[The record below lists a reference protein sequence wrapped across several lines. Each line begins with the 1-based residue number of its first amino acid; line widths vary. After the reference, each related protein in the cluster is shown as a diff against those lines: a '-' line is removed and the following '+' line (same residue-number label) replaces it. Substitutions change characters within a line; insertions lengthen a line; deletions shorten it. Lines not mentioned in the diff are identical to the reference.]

1 MGTDTA
7 CSHRCAD
14 VFSACRRL
22 YGCVLARQAECAAL
36 RLLASRVPFSRPDGE
51 YPTSLLSLTSAC
63 FAACRRLE
71 ISQDILFGI
80 ATHLSSAGSCICVE
94 AALQYSRDDTAVLAD
109 TEGDVCT
116 ASLYAC
122 FRCWYDFLKL
132 TESGLHSSHYLVDSH
147 CLVEDI
153 SGFYAGSD
161 IADEV
166 HFKDAEDDS
175 LLDWIAVHL
184 HGLFRSLCA
193 LVLAALLRLLLFGLA
208 LRGGQRNVDP
218 LIRGGRALTKGAS
231 FGLLI
236 FAIVAQPCSAGPA
249 SGSASP
255 DHGAAAFRRLTR
267 LDLAHQLQRGAAQ
280 HGAWVECVGEAI
292 PPLFEVARP
301 EVVPDLPEEEDPWRR
316 IAVRVFMLG
325 KVDKYISVWVQ
336 DGFTEE
342 RALHII
348 AAALLLDPEQLH
360 IFAIR
365 PQLSG
370 DTLDVAVVPA
380 WWADSDFCFF
390 CLDGSEVNRPS
401 YLCTV
406 SNNCDFQELRS
417 ALGPHLVAG
426 LQVYVG
432 NDARPLDQHTPFH
445 ISDAA
450 LLRIRYEGRA
460 GVALPD
466 MAEALSDT
474 YWARDLHE
482 LALPRAANPA
492 SRILVIGHRSSF
504 VYHGEPDIPGIEL
517 HRRLA
522 RLTREAIEDVALVLP
537 RDDFELPAYR
547 GMPIE
552 SLVALVPRSAY
563 PDAQNWTGV
572 FVDAR
577 DLGASFVFQ
586 LHSRDDLSTTD
597 ILRALCFDLLPG
609 FEAYLSGYDSRV
621 PAGRFRCLI
630 GSCLGIWLDR
640 PGLAYTSSDTDQDD
654 ARPAASARNL
664 SEEQTDSASPR
675 SRSPRRGVRG
685 GEFEM
690 QLSDEEDLDDTNPQF
705 TLHAVVFSLQSAPC
719 RVSTCTLPGKNAS
732 EVTTLFRASVCGDN
746 ADRCLIPLRPQP
758 DCGELRFMA
767 SASWVHEAGLFPC
780 LVDATWYGLP
790 AFVKMFGASV
800 TFSEV
805 RDSLSIDWPDNGVV
819 YVLGAGR
826 LSEEAGPLFVHR
838 GLSLV
843 IRPFG
848 FPPAFSNL
856 EDKVAAFFSEGPPT
870 PEFRDVGLLQDSFAC
885 LGPQMDDAVIRC
897 PMGHPTEL
905 KDRISAVTGLTAEDF
920 YVVSSSRWLHM
931 FCCRG
936 LQVEDFV
943 GVQPLELQNRVGI
956 FLDARDLGYEVQFL
970 CVGGSSMYL
979 KDLLTSAD
987 VARPPDK
994 RLRVQGAVSYI
1005 ASSEHLI
1012 FGQRS
1017 VLTIAVDDS
1026 GAQFPQV
1033 LSGLPFQS
1041 EGEQGDPSES
1051 DAPDDLQDADGQMT
1065 SSSSG
1070 CSGLG
1075 NSLQD
1080 PYHGRK
1086 LHNFMWMPTSRL
1098 DAFDECQLAD
1108 TSDECVD
1115 LSTALMIS
1123 PACLRHAFLDKVW
1136 ASLTASWD
1144 ILEDSIAEG
1153 ERFQISL
1160 DDCLPAYTLVD
1171 EAEDGIPRFSLDSG
1185 QCALPVSDLLLRDL
1199 WRFVP
1204 FAHLSKPPARL
1215 HAPQRFACWMAQADW
1230 FRSPGPGECLVLTS
1244 DGSYSTDP
1252 EQAGWG
1258 LAVSV
1263 RPDSAQHSPGR
1274 LIGCLWG
1281 SLQPLQ
1287 EFLGDALSTMGA
1299 YIAEVVGLLWAAIVV
1314 FQLRWRGNVV
1324 MRCDNISALRGAS
1337 GTMTCKSHTLC
1348 NAMRALHLSLFCYG
1362 ANLLYEHVHGHT
1374 GDTANE
1380 LADALA
1386 TFGAGNAHG
1395 HGGFGL
1401 HFRDWLASDGAAL
1414 MWLPHAVWHHSHPR
1428 LGPRLHDG
1436 LMTWDAD
1443 IPPLRIA
1450 CADAI
1455 RPFLRAIGDP
1465 PSDDGAKKTAY
1476 VGLTMAS
1483 FNALSLSCPEHHR
1496 DQGGLHHVTGRVW
1509 ALRQSLEQAHV
1520 VLCGVQEARTPV
1532 GTARCGPYWRVSS
1545 GTDPQHIFGNE
1556 LWVHTAIP
1564 FCQVGEDD
1572 IFFEPEHFSVLHSE
1586 PTILLIRVANVA
1598 VYWCIAIV
1606 HAPHR
1611 ARPLQER
1618 THWWERLERLCVF
1631 HGDLQDWFLLGDCN
1645 ARLGS
1650 HVTCNVGSHQPD
1662 EEDDSGRLFHAF
1674 LSRMQM
1680 VAPCTFPGS
1689 MLGEGG
1695 TLVQKRNGALVRSDY
1710 VCAPLRLQA
1719 SRLCCWVEPQI
1730 SAGHGTL
1737 DHFATLLWLD
1747 FMCMSS
1753 SKTAARSRR
1762 IDAAAIEIRRMLP
1775 SLRALFALRL
1785 ISIGVVVLMS
1795 RRRLSLSICTRDW
1808 SRSSRWPLADL
1819 KARAFLR
1826 HPMTCISNLHVLE
1839 AVYVVATL
1847 RCVLHISVVLGKY
1860 GAKRESAA
1868 VLCVFSVADGFRH
1881 YVVTSHMIRSRSRL
1895 WRWSCV
1901 SPAGQTSATTLRS
1914 WLMICRMP
1922 SIVACMLL
1930 STNL

>member
-1 MGTDTA
+1 MEVQCPPSCSISACRRHTVRQCSWQHFVDIGMDTA

-14 VFSACRRL
+14 VFSACRRP
-22 YGCVLARQAECAAL
+22 YGCVLARKAECAVL
-36 RLLASRVPFSRPDGE
+36 RLLASRLPFSRPDGE
-51 YPTSLLSLTSAC
+51 YPTSLLSLPSAC
-63 FAACRRLE
+63 FAACGRLE
-71 ISQDILFGI
+71 ISQDPLWGL
-80 ATHLSSAGSCICVE
+80 AAHLSFAGSGIYVE

-109 TEGDVCT
+109 TEGDVCI
-116 ASLYAC
+116 ASLYVC
-122 FRCWYDFLKL
+122 FRCWYDFLRL
-132 TESGLHSSHYLVDSH
+132 PESGLHSSHYLVDSH
-147 CLVEDI
+147 CLVEDM

-161 IADEV
+161 LAGEV
-166 HFKDAEDDS
+166 QFQDAEDDS
-175 LLDWIAVHL
+175 LLDRMAVHL

-193 LVLAALLRLLLFGLA
+193 LILAALLRLLLFGFA
-208 LRGGQRNVDP
+208 LRGEQRNVDP

-231 FGLLI
+231 FSLLI
-236 FAIVAQPCSAGPA
+236 FAIVAQPCIAVPRNPLSCSHCIQGSVLVTHGSGKRWYSSASPTAGSCRWTRGVPGTVRSGWTVEVVERGLGMLAQEASAGGPA
-249 SGSASP
+249 SGSTSL
-255 DHGAAAFRRLTR
+255 DHGAAGFRRMTR
-267 LDLAHQLQRGAAQ
+267 LDLAHQLQRGAEQ
-280 HGAWVECVGEAI
+280 HGAWVECVSEAI

-301 EVVPDLPEEEDPWRR
+301 EVAPDLPEEEDPWRR

-348 AAALLLDPEQLH
+348 ADALPLDPEQLH

-426 LQVYVG
+426 LHVYVG
-432 NDARPLDQHTPFH
+432 NDTRPLDQNTPFH
-445 ISDAA
+445 IPDAA

-460 GVALPD
+460 RVALPD

-482 LALPRAANPA
+482 LDLPRAANPA
-492 SRILVIGHRSSF
+492 GRILVIGHRGSF
-504 VYHGEPDIPGIEL
+504 VYHGELDIPGIEL
-517 HRRLA
+517 HHRLA

-547 GMPIE
+547 GVPIE

-586 LHSRDDLSTTD
+586 LYSRDDLSTTD
-597 ILRALCFDLLPG
+597 ILRALRFDLLPG

-621 PAGRFRCLI
+621 PDGKFRCLI

-654 ARPAASARNL
+654 AHPAALARSL
-664 SEEQTDSASPR
+664 SEEQNGSASPR
-675 SRSPRRGVRG
+675 SRSPRRSVRG
-685 GEFEM
+685 GDVEM

-705 TLHAVVFSLQSAPC
+705 TLHAVVYSLQSAPC
-719 RVSTCTLPGKNAS
+719 RVSTCTSPGKNAS
-732 EVTTLFRASVCGDN
+732 EITALFRTSVCGDS

-758 DCGELRFMA
+758 DRGELRFMA

-805 RDSLSIDWPDNGVV
+805 RDSLSTDWPDNGVV

-826 LSEEAGPLFVHR
+826 LSEEADPLFVHR

-856 EDKVAAFFSEGPPT
+856 EDKVATFFSEGPPA
-870 PEFRDVGLLQDSFAC
+870 PEFRDAGLLQDSFAC
-885 LGPQMDDAVIRC
+885 LGPQMDDAVVRC
-897 PMGHPTEL
+897 HPTEL
-905 KDRISAVTGLTAEDF
+905 KDRISAVTGLAAEDF
-920 YVVSSSRWLHM
+920 SVVSSSRWLHM

-943 GVQPLELQNRVGI
+943 GVQPQELQRRVGI

-979 KDLLTSAD
+979 NDLLTFAD

-994 RLRVQGAVSYI
+994 QLRVQGAVSYI
-1005 ASSEHLI
+1005 ANSEHLI

-1075 NSLQD
+1075 NGLQD
-1080 PYHGRK
+1080 AHHGRK
-1086 LHNFMWMPTSRL
+1086 LHNLMWMPTSRL
-1098 DAFDECQLAD
+1098 HAFDECQLAD
-1108 TSDECVD
+1108 TSEECVD
-1115 LSTALMIS
+1115 LSTVLMVS
-1123 PACLRHAFLDKVW
+1123 PTCLRHAFLDRVW
-1136 ASLTASWD
+1136 TSLTASWD
-1144 ILEDSIAEG
+1144 ILEDFIVEG
-1153 ERFQISL
+1153 ERFQICL
-1160 DDCLPAYTLVD
+1160 DDCLPAHTHVGEPD
-1171 EAEDGIPRFSLDSG
+1171 DGISRFSLDSG
-1185 QCALPVSDLLLRDL
+1185 QCALPISDLLLREL

-1204 FAHLSKPPARL
+1204 LAHLSKPPARL
-1215 HAPQRFACWMAQADW
+1215 QEPRRFAYWTAQTDW

-1244 DGSYSTDP
+1244 DGSYSPGP

-1263 RPDSAQHSPGR
+1263 RPDSAHHSPGR

-1281 SLQPLQ
+1281 SLQLLQ

-1299 YIAEVVGLLWAAIVV
+1299 YIAEVVGLLWAAIVF

-1337 GTMTCKSHTLC
+1337 GTMTCKNHTLC

-1362 ANLLYEHVHGHT
+1362 TNLLYEHVRGHT

-1380 LADALA
+1380 LADVLA
-1386 TFGAGNAHG
+1386 TFGADNAHG

-1401 HFRDWLASDGAAL
+1401 QFRDWLASDGAAL

-1443 IPPLRIA
+1443 IPPLRIE

-1465 PSDDGAKKTAY
+1465 PCDDGAKKTAY

-1564 FCQVGEDD
+1564 FCHVGEDD
-1572 IFFEPEHFSVLHSE
+1572 SFFKPEHSFRTYHPPDSRRE
-1586 PTILLIRVANVA
+1586 CGRIL
-1598 VYWCIAIV
+1598 V
-1606 HAPHR
+1606 HCHR
-1611 ARPLQER
+1611 AR
-1618 THWWERLERLCVF
+1618 TTSC
-1631 HGDLQDWFLLGDCN
+1631 
-1645 ARLGS
+1645 
-1650 HVTCNVGSHQPD
+1650 
-1662 EEDDSGRLFHAF
+1662 
-1674 LSRMQM
+1674 
-1680 VAPCTFPGS
+1680 APPPRAH
-1689 MLGEGG
+1689 
-1695 TLVQKRNGALVRSDY
+1695 TLVG
-1710 VCAPLRLQA
+1710 A
-1719 SRLCCWVEPQI
+1719 SR
-1730 SAGHGTL
+1730 
-1737 DHFATLLWLD
+1737 
-1747 FMCMSS
+1747 
-1753 SKTAARSRR
+1753 TALRFSRR
-1762 IDAAAIEIRRMLP
+1762 LAGL
-1775 SLRALFALRL
+1775 
-1785 ISIGVVVLMS
+1785 V
-1795 RRRLSLSICTRDW
+1795 
-1808 SRSSRWPLADL
+1808 SSW
-1819 KARAFLR
+1819 
-1826 HPMTCISNLHVLE
+1826 
-1839 AVYVVATL
+1839 
-1847 RCVLHISVVLGKY
+1847 
-1860 GAKRESAA
+1860 
-1868 VLCVFSVADGFRH
+1868 
-1881 YVVTSHMIRSRSRL
+1881 
-1895 WRWSCV
+1895 
-1901 SPAGQTSATTLRS
+1901 
-1914 WLMICRMP
+1914 
-1922 SIVACMLL
+1922 
-1930 STNL
+1930 